1 MVTLGECTVSFV
13 ARERGPLTET
23 ADFRST
29 VAGAEANVAV
39 GLARLGVPVAYIGR
53 VGADGLG
60 TTILRRLRGEGV
72 DVRHLRIDEAATTGV
87 MIRELRVAS
96 RFCCNSADGSG
107 SSALIGYATRWAV
120 RGTARAATMA
130 AMT

>member
-1 MVTLGECTVSFV
+1 MLQVRHGDFVRRAEVPLRHHRERDGGALLSDGPTTTHPRDLGSTAGPGAVVTLGECMVSFV

-23 ADFRST
+23 ADFRRT

-60 TTILRRLRGEGV
+60 TPILR
-72 DVRHLRIDEAATTGV
+72 
-87 MIRELRVAS
+87 
-96 RFCCNSADGSG
+96 
-107 SSALIGYATRWAV
+107 
-120 RGTARAATMA
+120 
-130 AMT
+130 